1 MFSPFSLVCFKY
13 ESGYIYTKQ
22 LGCFLLSI
30 GKKTDT
36 LCKQTTTMSQK
47 ILRFELRKPIESF
60 SFDSPLDSENLSERS
75 RRHCLSF
82 ISFEKKETGII
93 LLKA

>member
-1 MFSPFSLVCFKY
+1 
-13 ESGYIYTKQ
+13 
-22 LGCFLLSI
+22 
-30 GKKTDT
+30 
-36 LCKQTTTMSQK
+36 MSQK